1 MTSKKEDKVSLIGLA
16 VLTLEFIPG
25 IFFPR
30 PVLNPARWYT
40 VVPSQNRWHYD
51 EQHSVP
57 GPNPIFI
64 ESLRCVQQYYKI
76 KEIKKVIWKH
86 LKTIDK
92 YAFSIYWC

>member
-1 MTSKKEDKVSLIGLA
+1 MTSKKENKVSLIGLA
-16 VLTLEFIPG
+16 VFTLEFIPV

-40 VVPSQNRWHYD
+40 A

-64 ESLRCVQQYYKI
+64 ESLRCVQQYYQI
-76 KEIKKVIWKH
+76 KEI
-86 LKTIDK
+86 
-92 YAFSIYWC
+92 